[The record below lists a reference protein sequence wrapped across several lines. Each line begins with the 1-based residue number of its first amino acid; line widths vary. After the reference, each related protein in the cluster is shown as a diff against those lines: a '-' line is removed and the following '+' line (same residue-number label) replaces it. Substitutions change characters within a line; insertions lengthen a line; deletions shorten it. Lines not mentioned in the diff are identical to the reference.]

1 MCLRLFIIL
10 FPLEVV
16 PFSFPRI
23 IVFLDNIKSYKS
35 GLVASAEI
43 IILSSIN
50 LVVVPESMVDFAVK
64 SFSI

>member
-35 GLVASAEI
+35 GLASAEI
-43 IILSSIN
+43 IILSSID

-64 SFSI
+64 GFSI